1 MPDDASAA
9 STTAPPDEHT
19 GTIGLIQATGG
30 ILVIVLGLVFVFI
43 LALVAMG
50 TVEDESKA
58 TIVSAAFTVLGTV
71 VGTYFGVRAGAAG
84 KERAEAARDFESL
97 KVQELAAHVDAG
109 TARAAFDR
117 AEQRAVDVRKA
128 SSTTIP
134 TM

>member
-1 MPDDASAA
+1 MPDEASAGD
-9 STTAPPDEHT
+9 TAPEEQT
-19 GTIGLIQATGG
+19 GTIGLVQATGG
-30 ILVIVLGLVFVFI
+30 ILVVVLGLVFVFI

-50 TVEDESKA
+50 TVQEDEKS

-97 KVQELAAHVDAG
+97 KVQELAAHLDPS

-117 AEQRAVDVRKA
+117 AEQRAVEVRKA
-128 SSTTIP
+128 SSTSIP